1 MKKKHGFFI
10 TFEGIEGA
18 GKTTQSKRLF
28 EVLRDKGYPVV
39 FTREPGGTPIGDR
52 IRAILIDPGCSE
64 MVPLAELFLFAA
76 ARVQHIHQV
85 IRPLLEEGR
94 IVICDR
100 FTDATLA
107 YQGYGRG
114 IPITQVREINEAA
127 SWTVRPDLTLLLD
140 VEPYQG
146 LSRVHN
152 RAEVNDNAP
161 DRLEREKADFH
172 ERVRRGYL
180 DISYEEP
187 QRFRRFDSTL
197 DLDVVH
203 GQILD
208 CVMRELD
215 RSWGTPQRLD
225 LGSLFEPRS

>member
-1 MKKKHGFFI
+1 MKKAQGFFI

-18 GKTTQSKRLF
+18 GKTTQARRLY
-28 EVLRDKGYPVV
+28 EVLKEKGYPVV
-39 FTREPGGTPIGDR
+39 ITREPGGTAIGDR
-52 IRAILIDPGCSE
+52 IRAILIDPDCAE

-76 ARVQHIHQV
+76 ARVQHITQV

-114 IPITQVREINEAA
+114 IHLTQVREINEAA
-127 SWTVRPDLTLLLD
+127 SWNVRPNLTLLLD
-140 VEPYQG
+140 IEPYHG
-146 LSRVHN
+146 LSRVRN
-152 RAEVNDNAP
+152 RAEIDEKAP
-161 DRLEREKADFH
+161 DRLEREQADFY

-180 DISYEEP
+180 EIAYDEP
-187 QRFRRFDSTL
+187 QRFRRFDSAQ

-215 RSWGTPQRLD
+215 KTWGTPQRLD
-225 LGSLFEPRS
+225 LGAIFDTRP